1 MSIPVIGVKQ
11 RPNTTQDRRHVVS
24 ALVAQIAEYNEVEER
39 EQQKVHQV
47 DVGKAIVYGLPA
59 EWAQEVPSLQL
70 TVNMFVDQLSLLLLV
85 QSKGRHTVLSNHARL
100 HDDVRVD
107 RSIFHVLI
115 LIEFFVAL
123 IKETR

>member
-59 EWAQEVPSLQL
+59 E
-70 TVNMFVDQLSLLLLV
+70 
-85 QSKGRHTVLSNHARL
+85 
-100 HDDVRVD
+100 
-107 RSIFHVLI
+107 
-115 LIEFFVAL
+115 
-123 IKETR
+123 